1 MQVPPSLASLNAQA
15 AALKRPRQRQRVPLA
30 QLRGQAPS
38 RGSARIRGESA
49 PAMELDERDNVLD
62 ASTVATTETGEV
74 RFGGRTKV
82 QSVEE
87 LSHCCALGSP
97 LPLLHCT
104 QLVTYSACHCCRQ
117 TTSKYKAVCTSEGC
131 SLQWCHHCLNNKEGE
146 SAEAAN
152 ASGTWRCPLCVG
164 GVANCLCS
172 MCRRKA
178 GKSALGPLWPV
189 AQAEGF
195 TSVRAFITARGIS

>member
-1 MQVPPSLASLNAQA
+1 MPPSLASLNAQA
-15 AALKRPRQRQRVPLA
+15 VATKRPRQRPPLA

-38 RGSARIRGESA
+38 RGSARIRGETA
-49 PAMELDERDNVLD
+49 PVIELDERDNVLD
-62 ASTVATTETGEV
+62 ASCVATTETGEV
-74 RFGGRTKV
+74 SLKLWGGAVRAC
-82 QSVEE
+82 
-87 LSHCCALGSP
+87 SH
-97 LPLLHCT
+97 LLHAP

-152 ASGTWRCPLCVG
+152 ASGTWRCPQCVG

-189 AQAEGF
+189 AQAQGYK
-195 TSVRAFITARGIS
+195 SVRAFITARGIS